1 MALEAS
7 SSSSLLMQLE
17 PYAGRRVLLDQ
28 GERAL
33 KKREEKINENLHVGV
48 WK

>member
-33 KKREEKINENLHVGV
+33 TTREEKMNELLRVGV
-48 WK
+48 G